1 MSDDSTTP
9 WAVRV
14 HDLTYHYPDGRAAL
28 RGVDLNVAEGECVAL
43 VGPNGAG
50 KSTFLLHLNGILPE
64 RGRSVTDHHHGIDFG
79 HKTKLHAAIWI
90 NGIEVSPANAREVRR
105 RVGLLFQDPDDQ
117 LFAAT
122 VLEDVA
128 FGPLN
133 LGFSKIDAKR
143 IALESLARVE
153 LGDAAD
159 RMPHHLSFGERKRA
173 CLAGIL
179 ACSPS
184 ILALDEPTANLDP
197 RGRRG
202 FITLMRDLPGTK
214 LIATHDLEMVLEL
227 CERTIVLDRG
237 RAVAQGDSRTILG
250 DSALMD
256 QYGLEVPLSLT
267 MRTKIS

>member
-1 MSDDSTTP
+1 MSAESLRP
-9 WAVRV
+9 AAVRV
-14 HDLTYHYPDGRAAL
+14 HGLTYNYPDGREAL
-28 RGVDLNVAEGECVAL
+28 RGIDLEVAAGETVAL

-64 RGRSVTDHHHGIDFG
+64 QGRSIADHHHGIALG
-79 HKTKLHAAIWI
+79 KTAKPTTAIWI
-90 NGIEVSPANAREVRR
+90 DGMELVAANARAVRR
-105 RVGLLFQDPDDQ
+105 CVGLLFQDPDDQ

-122 VLEDVA
+122 VIDDVA

-133 LGFSKIDAKR
+133 LGMSKSDARKV
-143 IALESLARVE
+143 ALEALATVDLAE
-153 LGDAAD
+153 AAH

-202 FITLMRDLPGTK
+202 FIKLMRSLPGTK

-227 CERTIVLDRG
+227 CPRTIVLDG
-237 RAVAQGDSRTILG
+237 GHVVAHGESRSILG
-250 DSALMD
+250 DAMLMD
-256 QYGLEVPLSLT
+256 QHGLEVPLSLQA
-267 MRTKIS
+267 R